1 MMKNHPSI
9 VDKYYH
15 RGILTSNAAE
25 TTFSVIKRRIS
36 LQKQSLLTVLQY
48 FISYSMSWLI
58 KSTKI
63 EIPFFLK
70 GRVNPL
76 IRKNALEYIKKNMMN
91 IQKS

>member
-1 MMKNHPSI
+1 MMNHPSI

-15 RGILTSNAAE
+15 RSILTSNAAE
-25 TTFSVIKRRIS
+25 TTFSVIKRRMA

-48 FISYSMSWLI
+48 FINYSMSWLI

-76 IRKNALEYIKKNMMN
+76 IRKTALEYIKK
-91 IQKS
+91 KTL